1 MISKALE
8 EYELNNQSLV
18 KLAEG
23 SYFRGEEQDLSKLQD
38 RKVMSNLGEEPEIPE
53 VIYLVC
59 EESLLNKE
67 MVDYISNW
75 FDKNTD
81 ITLVGS
87 LLRDEITNGVS
98 YYDMAIVNLDADYNN
113 RDEFFEVIS
122 QYVSKDLLDK
132 INISNT
138 IEEKKD
144 IITQIEDVLFE
155 NYSILPLIFYND
167 NIAVSKSI
175 DNISLD
181 GNGNISFELIKK

>member
-1 MISKALE
+1 
-8 EYELNNQSLV
+8 
-18 KLAEG
+18 
-23 SYFRGEEQDLSKLQD
+23 
-38 RKVMSNLGEEPEIPE
+38 MSNLGEEPEIPE